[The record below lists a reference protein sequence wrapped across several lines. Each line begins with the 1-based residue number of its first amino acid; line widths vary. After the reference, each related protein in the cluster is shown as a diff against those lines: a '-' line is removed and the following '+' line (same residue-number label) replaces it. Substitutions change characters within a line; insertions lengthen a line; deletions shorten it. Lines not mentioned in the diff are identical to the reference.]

1 MTNYKEILRLAALG
15 IAKQDIAAS
24 CQYSRNTVRNVLNA
38 AAERDISWLTAR
50 ESSNEALRQLLFP
63 GSSGKVAYRMPDY
76 EYVHREMQKSS
87 VTLSLLWVEYCEQ
100 CRANGDIPYQSTQFN
115 KYYSDFVHKTKA
127 TMHLE
132 HKIGDTMQVDWA
144 GQTGGIIDSDTGEI
158 IPTYLFVSVL
168 PYSGYAYVEAC
179 LDMKQ
184 EAWINAHVHA
194 YQYFGG
200 VTRLLVPDNL
210 KTGVLKNT
218 KDETVINRSY
228 REMAEHYG
236 TAILPT
242 RPRTPKDKAAVEGTV
257 GIVSTWIL
265 AALRNQKFFS
275 LEELNEAVWEKLY
288 DFNHK
293 PFQKKEGSRAEAFEE
308 EKPFLLPLPAAPFEM
323 ASWKIATVQYNY
335 HISVEKQNYSVPY
348 EYIKQKVDVRITSR
362 TIEVFFDGNR
372 IASHPRLHGRP
383 NQYSTNESH
392 MPPEHQ
398 EYLQWNGERFI
409 RWAKQIG
416 ESMVAMLSLSGRH
429 AQYLRNACSMYC
441 GQPVLV

>member
-1 MTNYKEILRLAALG
+1 MFY
-15 IAKQDIAAS
+15 
-24 CQYSRNTVRNVLNA
+24 A
-38 AAERDISWLTAR
+38 AAERDISCLTAR
-50 ESSNEALRQLLFP
+50 ESSNEALRHLLFP
-63 GSSGKVAYRMPDY
+63 GSSGKAVYRMPDY
-76 EYVHREMQKSS
+76 EYVHHEMQKSG

-144 GQTGGIIDSDTGEI
+144 GQTGGIVDSDTGEV
-158 IPTYLFVSVL
+158 IPAYLFASVL
-168 PYSGYAYVEAC
+168 PYSGYAYVEAY
-179 LDMKQ
+179 LNMKQ

-242 RPRTPKDKAAVEGTV
+242 RPRAPKDKAAVEGSV

-293 PFQKKEGSRAEAFEE
+293 PPSKRKKAAVQRRLRKKSHSFCHC
-308 EKPFLLPLPAAPFEM
+308 LPSPLKWHPGKLQP
-323 ASWKIATVQYNY
+323 SSITT
-335 HISVEKQNYSVPY
+335 IS
-348 EYIKQKVDVRITSR
+348 
-362 TIEVFFDGNR
+362 
-372 IASHPRLHGRP
+372 L
-383 NQYSTNESH
+383 
-392 MPPEHQ
+392 
-398 EYLQWNGERFI
+398 
-409 RWAKQIG
+409 
-416 ESMVAMLSLSGRH
+416 
-429 AQYLRNACSMYC
+429 
-441 GQPVLV
+441 